1 VGWVYIFLVI
11 IKCGYLKIKNSK
23 NHLGSIIFIFRDL
36 KNCLGLSFKN
46 PKKGG
51 YEVGARVRVCD

>member
-1 VGWVYIFLVI
+1 VHVFENKKFKKPPMSNYFT
-11 IKCGYLKIKNSK
+11 
-23 NHLGSIIFIFRDL
+23 FRDL
-36 KNCLGLSFKN
+36 KNHSGLILRN